1 MTLEGNNFNM
11 CLHDSSFFLS
21 GSISDPPT
29 VKPSKFYQCPNTTAN
44 YTCHGSN
51 VSEMSWRVE
60 SFGLPVTFFP
70 RVNETDV
77 IEGSQYDAYYGKLIS
92 VDINGEA
99 DNITTQLILT
109 TSELKN
115 GTKIKC
121 HTFYFQE
128 EMFTSFAYIFSAGM

>member
-1 MTLEGNNFNM
+1 M
-11 CLHDSSFFLS
+11 
-21 GSISDPPT
+21 
-29 VKPSKFYQCPNTTAN
+29 KPSKFYQCPNTTAN

-70 RVNETDV
+70 GVSETDV

-92 VDINGEA
+92 VDINGEDQRLV
-99 DNITTQLILT
+99 DNITTQLII

-115 GTKIKC
+115 GTKITC
-121 HTFYFQE
+121 QTFNFQE
-128 EMFTSFAYIFSAGM
+128 EMFTSFAYIFPVGM